1 MAGHDKTEKAT
12 PKRRAEARRK
22 GQVARSIDLQSAVV
36 VLAGLVGLSAFGP
49 RLVDHLKDSMRAAL
63 ALTATPDVVSF
74 GGLGSLMG
82 GMLGPALTALAPI
95 VALMAVAGAGTAVA
109 QVKWKPSTHALKP
122 DPKRLNPLQG
132 AKQIFGPAGLVN
144 GGKSIAKVLAVGVVV
159 ALAVFPQ
166 LTQLGALVG
175 MPPAAL
181 AAKLTSMVLT
191 IALRATAVYLLIG
204 AIDYVYQRRRL
215 EKSLKMDK
223 QEVKEEAK
231 QHALPAEVRSA
242 LRRRQLQA
250 ARARMMA
257 AVPQADVVVTNPTHY
272 AVALLYDGSKPAPE
286 VIAKGQ
292 DLVAAQI
299 RRIAEEHDVPIVPD
313 PPLARSLHAS
323 VEVGQQIP
331 EELFQAV
338 AAVLAFVYRV
348 ARRKVRA

>member
-1 MAGHDKTEKAT
+1 
-12 PKRRAEARRK
+12 
-22 GQVARSIDLQSAVV
+22 
-36 VLAGLVGLSAFGP
+36 
-49 RLVDHLKDSMRAAL
+49 
-63 ALTATPDVVSF
+63 
-74 GGLGSLMG
+74 
-82 GMLGPALTALAPI
+82 
-95 VALMAVAGAGTAVA
+95 VA
-109 QVKWKPSTHALKP
+109 QVKWRPSAHALKP

-132 AKQIFGPAGLVN
+132 AKQLFGPAGLVN
-144 GGKSIAKVLAVGVVV
+144 GGKSIAKVLAVGAVV

-181 AAKLTSMVLT
+181 AAKLTSTVLA

-204 AIDYVYQRRRL
+204 AIDYFYQRHRL
-215 EKSLKMDK
+215 EKSLRMDK

-231 QHALPAEVRSA
+231 QHALPPEVRSA

-348 ARRKVRA
+348 ARRKVMA

>member
-1 MAGHDKTEKAT
+1 
-12 PKRRAEARRK
+12 
-22 GQVARSIDLQSAVV
+22 
-36 VLAGLVGLSAFGP
+36 
-49 RLVDHLKDSMRAAL
+49 
-63 ALTATPDVVSF
+63 
-74 GGLGSLMG
+74 
-82 GMLGPALTALAPI
+82 
-95 VALMAVAGAGTAVA
+95 
-109 QVKWKPSTHALKP
+109 
-122 DPKRLNPLQG
+122 
-132 AKQIFGPAGLVN
+132 
-144 GGKSIAKVLAVGVVV
+144 
-159 ALAVFPQ
+159 
-166 LTQLGALVG
+166 
-175 MPPAAL
+175 
-181 AAKLTSMVLT
+181 
-191 IALRATAVYLLIG
+191 
-204 AIDYVYQRRRL
+204 
-215 EKSLKMDK
+215 MDK

-272 AVALLYDGSKPAPE
+272 AVALVYDGSKPAPE

-299 RRIAEEHDVPIVPD
+299 RKIAEEHDVPIVPD

-348 ARRKVRA
+348 ARRKVSA